1 MVRKTFL
8 ALSAVLLTAAASQA
22 AIIVNVAELPT
33 TAKAGFVTD
42 TLTATAGVGEKII
55 GFDFVGSGSGGFNG
69 AMNQVNPFGLATI
82 FADNNAVIPAAGATP
97 DNDSQFPLLS
107 STGISV
113 NTSESANALKGAFN
127 LDAAHVATATNVL
140 AFAQICR
147 ALTST
152 IPYVGTLT
160 VQNAQ
165 GVNRLENVQGTLG
178 VPEPATLSL
187 IGLAMVG
194 GLGLARRRNG

>member
-1 MVRKTFL
+1 MFRNTLGVL
-8 ALSAVLLTAAASQA
+8 AVLLVAASSQA

-55 GFDFVGSGSGGFNG
+55 GFDFVGAGSGGFNG

-97 DNDSQFPLLS
+97 DADSQFPLLS

-113 NTSESANALKGAFN
+113 NTSEGANSLKGAFN
-127 LDAAHVATATNVL
+127 YDAAHTATATNVL

-147 ALTST
+147 AIGAA
-152 IPYVGTLT
+152 IPYIGTLT

-178 VPEPATLSL
+178 VPEPATVTLL
-187 IGLAMVG
+187 GLAMVG
-194 GLGLARRRNG
+194 ALGVIRRRNA